1 MEDRSL
7 GNILLEYTTLS
18 TQQLDEA
25 LIYQRDRGLR
35 LGEALVQ
42 LRFLSHEDIL
52 RALSVQLGIDYIKE
66 IDADSIPNDL
76 VHAVPINFAKK
87 NELLA
92 IKREEGS
99 IIVAI
104 ADPIN
109 HAALDD
115 LRILFDMPIKPL
127 ISGSGMILDTINS
140 CYNRTPENDAVMSEL
155 DDDSIDMLDQDL
167 EEVEDLL
174 DSDDEAPII
183 RLVNQLL
190 VRAVKQKASDIHIEP
205 FEKELVVRFRI
216 DGVLYEIMRPT
227 KKAQNSIL
235 SRIKIMADLNI
246 AEKRLPQDGRIR
258 IKLAGK
264 DIDIRV
270 STLPTSYGESC
281 VMRLLDRSQVL
292 QNLGT
297 IGFFEEDL
305 QTIRSL
311 IKKSHGI
318 ILVTGPTGSGKTT
331 TLYACLVEINEPD
344 IKMITVEDPVEYQI
358 QGINQVQ
365 VNSKIDMT
373 FAAALRSI
381 LRQDPDVVMI
391 GEIRDRETAEIAVQ
405 ASLTGH
411 LVISTLHTN
420 DTATT
425 PTRLIDMG
433 VEPFL
438 VGASLIGVIAQR
450 LIRKVCHNCALP
462 HDLTDAELI
471 QLDLKRSEVQ
481 GKPVYKAVGC
491 SVCLDTGYDGRTAIH
506 EIMHISEKV
515 RDLIISNSD
524 SVTLKKQAM
533 REGMKTLRDIAIKK
547 MLEGVTTYEEVVLVT
562 QEDVQREGGPTH
574 RSAPI

>member
-7 GNILLEYTTLS
+7 GAILMEYTTLAP
-18 TQQLDEA
+18 QQLDEA
-25 LIYQRDRGLR
+25 LVYQRDKNMR
-35 LGEALVQ
+35 LGEALVH
-42 LRFLSHEDIL
+42 LRFLSQEDIL
-52 RALSVQLGIDYIKE
+52 HALSVQLGIDYVGD
-66 IDADSIPNDL
+66 IDADEIPNDL

-87 NELLA
+87 NDLVPL
-92 IKREEGS
+92 KREEGNVV
-99 IIVAI
+99 VAI
-104 ADPIN
+104 ADPVN
-109 HAALDD
+109 HMALDD
-115 LRILFDMPIKPL
+115 LRLLFDAPIKP
-127 ISGSGMILDTINS
+127 IIAAQSVIVDTINS
-140 CYNRTPENDAVMSEL
+140 IYNRTPENDAVMSEL
-155 DDDSIDMLDQDL
+155 DEDNTDLLDQGF

-190 VRAVKQKASDIHIEP
+190 VRAVKQKASDIHVEP
-205 FEKELVVRFRI
+205 FEKDLLVRFRI
-216 DGVLYEIMRPT
+216 DGMLYEIMRPP

-270 STLPTSYGESC
+270 SMLPTTYGESC
-281 VMRLLDRSQVL
+281 VMRLLDRSKVL
-292 QNLGT
+292 QTLDT
-297 IGFFEEDL
+297 IGFAQSDL
-305 QTIRSL
+305 IIIREL
-311 IKKSHGI
+311 IHKSHGI

-331 TLYACLVEINEPD
+331 TLYACLTEINEPD
-344 IKMITVEDPVEYQI
+344 IKIITVEDPVEYQM

-391 GEIRDRETAEIAVQ
+391 GEIRDKVTAEIAVQ

-433 VEPFL
+433 IEPFL
-438 VGASLIGVIAQR
+438 VASSLVGVMAQR
-450 LIRKVCHNCALP
+450 LIRRVCRKCAIP
-462 HDLTDAELI
+462 TQLTAAQMQEVELTP
-471 QLDLKRSEVQ
+471 DKVQ
-481 GKPVYKAVGC
+481 GKTLYKAVGC
-491 SVCLDTGYDGRTAIH
+491 SECLETGYDGRTAIH
-506 EIMHISEKV
+506 EIMPITDAV
-515 RDLIISNSD
+515 RDLIIANAD
-524 SVTLKKQAM
+524 AVRLKKQAM
-533 REGMKTLRDIAIKK
+533 RDGMQTLREKAINK
-547 MLEGVTTYEEVVLVT
+547 MLEGLTTYEEVIMLT
-562 QEDVQREGGPTH
+562 QEDTKREDL
-574 RSAPI
+574 